1 MGNNLIAKEILGIY
15 AAQGRTSYY
24 CVKKRLSGVK
34 EVSPAPGLSVSGEAE
49 QGGAAGVRDIL
60 RKIKFNAK
68 RSIFLALPRSLF
80 FAREVTLPMMPAEDA
95 IDAVRN
101 SMSLYS
107 HLPCEEIYYDIMVI
121 PSFKERTR
129 CLFVYARKKTVDH
142 YRDMFRETGHFDSL
156 VSVFPISYG
165 VCAWMQ
171 QNNKRY
177 PAGVLL
183 EYEGEIELSV
193 FDNKYWLASVTWDY
207 ADGKNGELA
216 FKSLTAQFPG
226 ISDNFYRV
234 KADTGIKMDAVQEG
248 CFAKAETLDPLLT
261 NIAAAAVSP
270 AFCKIQQISLDEKPV
285 TVKLV
290 KPLRYIMAMACIIAA
305 LLFYLTGN
313 LSKDIKTEQVKR
325 DKLKNLT
332 AQLQKKIAPVEER
345 VKILKK
351 AAAVKEDAE
360 LFVRL
365 RPGLYACVT
374 EIARLVPEGTWFSS
388 LSFQKNVI
396 NLHGY
401 SKDALMTVKLLRK
414 SKLFS
419 KVRLKGSVVSRRANG
434 KEQFNLELTLNLKQ
448 KV

>member
-1 MGNNLIAKEILGIY
+1 MTGKEILGIY

-24 CVKKRLSGVK
+24 CVKKRLSGFK
-34 EVSPAPGLSVSGEAE
+34 EVSPGPGLSFSGEAE
-49 QGGAAGVRDIL
+49 QGGAAGVREIL
-60 RKIKFNAK
+60 RKIRFDSK

-80 FAREVTLPMMPAEDA
+80 FAREVKLPMMPAEDA
-95 IDAVRN
+95 IDAVKN

-107 HLPCEEIYYDIMVI
+107 HLPCEEIYYDIIVI
-121 PSFKERTR
+121 PSFKDSTR
-129 CLFVYARKKTVDH
+129 CLFVYARKKTMDH

-171 QNNKRY
+171 QNNKLY
-177 PAGVLL
+177 PAGVVL
-183 EYEGEIELSV
+183 EYEREIELSV
-193 FDNKYWLASVTWDY
+193 FDNKYWLSSVTWNC
-207 ADGKNGELA
+207 ADGKSGELA

-234 KADTGIKMDAVQEG
+234 KVDTTMKRDDLQEG
-248 CFAKAETLDPLLT
+248 WFAKAETIDPLLT
-261 NIAAAAVSP
+261 HIAAAAVSP

-285 TVKLV
+285 KVKLV
-290 KPLRYIMAMACIIAA
+290 KPLRYIMAMVCIIAA

-313 LSKDIKTEQVKR
+313 LSKDIKIEQVKR

-332 AQLQKKIAPVEER
+332 AQLQKKIEPVQER

-360 LFVRL
+360 LFLRL
-365 RPGLYACVT
+365 RPRLYTCVN
-374 EIARLVPEGTWFSS
+374 EIARLVPEGTWFSG
-388 LSFQKNVI
+388 LRFQKDVI

-401 SKDALMTVKLLRK
+401 SEDALTTVKILRK

-448 KV
+448 KI